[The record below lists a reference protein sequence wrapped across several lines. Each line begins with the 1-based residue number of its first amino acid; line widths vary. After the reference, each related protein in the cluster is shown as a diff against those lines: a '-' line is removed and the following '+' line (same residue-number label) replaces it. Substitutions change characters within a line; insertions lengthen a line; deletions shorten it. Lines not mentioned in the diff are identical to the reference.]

1 MNNILKAQL
10 LGQSIWYDN
19 INRELINN
27 GYIKNLLDIGVT
39 GLTSNPTLFEKAI
52 SSSKLYDDDL
62 LNLSKSGLSN
72 EQIFE
77 SLAIDDIRNVAKLL
91 LPIYKET
98 NKKDG
103 YVSLEVNPNLAFNS
117 KGTIQEAKRI
127 FNKLDFPNIMI
138 KVPGTNEGVI
148 ALKELIS
155 EGININVTLI
165 FSQESYFR
173 VREGYI
179 SGLEKFE
186 KNGGDLSQVHS
197 VASFFIS
204 RVDTIIDNQLNML
217 PSDSHFI
224 RQKLLSSIG
233 ISNAKIAYEAFKK
246 TFNSERFKQL
256 LTKGANVQ
264 RPLWASTSTKNPSYS
279 DLKYADALIGNNT
292 INTMTD
298 VTIDAL
304 LAAEI
309 EGMIPSNTLDNYLT
323 EPETTMKLLSEAGIQ
338 LSEITSQLLVDG
350 LNSFSDSFD
359 SLISKIRNKQKQ
371 LTLHS

>member
-127 FNKLDFPNIMI
+127 FNKLDSPNIMI

-155 EGININVTLI
+155 EGININVNLI
-165 FSQESYFR
+165 A
-173 VREGYI
+173 
-179 SGLEKFE
+179 
-186 KNGGDLSQVHS
+186 KNEDSLPNILSL
-197 VASFFIS
+197 ASIKY
-204 RVDTIIDNQLNML
+204 QL
-217 PSDSHFI
+217 F
-224 RQKLLSSIG
+224 G
-233 ISNAKIAYEAFKK
+233 
-246 TFNSERFKQL
+246 L
-256 LTKGANVQ
+256 LTDRSSLFFKF
-264 RPLWASTSTKNPSYS
+264 L
-279 DLKYADALIGNNT
+279 LI
-292 INTMTD
+292 I
-298 VTIDAL
+298 
-304 LAAEI
+304 
-309 EGMIPSNTLDNYLT
+309 
-323 EPETTMKLLSEAGIQ
+323 
-338 LSEITSQLLVDG
+338 
-350 LNSFSDSFD
+350 
-359 SLISKIRNKQKQ
+359 LILRSMP
-371 LTLHS
+371 

>member
-127 FNKLDFPNIMI
+127 FNKLDSPNIMI

-155 EGININVTLI
+155 AGININVTLI

-173 VREGYI
+173 LREGYI
-179 SGLEKFE
+179 
-186 KNGGDLSQVHS
+186 
-197 VASFFIS
+197 
-204 RVDTIIDNQLNML
+204 
-217 PSDSHFI
+217 
-224 RQKLLSSIG
+224 
-233 ISNAKIAYEAFKK
+233 
-246 TFNSERFKQL
+246 
-256 LTKGANVQ
+256 
-264 RPLWASTSTKNPSYS
+264 
-279 DLKYADALIGNNT
+279 
-292 INTMTD
+292 
-298 VTIDAL
+298 
-304 LAAEI
+304 
-309 EGMIPSNTLDNYLT
+309 
-323 EPETTMKLLSEAGIQ
+323 
-338 LSEITSQLLVDG
+338 
-350 LNSFSDSFD
+350 
-359 SLISKIRNKQKQ
+359 
-371 LTLHS
+371 

>member
-27 GYIKNLLDIGVT
+27 GYIKNLLDIGGT

-127 FNKLDFPNIMI
+127 FNKLDSPNIMI

-217 PSDSHFI
+217 PSDLHFI

-233 ISNAKIAYEAFKK
+233 ISNAKIAYEAFKN

-264 RPLWASTSTKNPSYS
+264 RPLWASTSTKNRDLS
-279 DLKYADALIGNNT
+279 DVLYI
-292 INTMTD
+292 
-298 VTIDAL
+298 
-304 LAAEI
+304 
-309 EGMIPSNTLDNYLT
+309 
-323 EPETTMKLLSEAGIQ
+323 
-338 LSEITSQLLVDG
+338 
-350 LNSFSDSFD
+350 D
-359 SLISKIRNKQKQ
+359 SLIGENTVNTVPDNTLKAFIDHGSPSIRLYDGVFQAEENIGLLESNGINLDKSLDQLLIEGIQSFTQSYDELILNIESKIKS
-371 LTLHS
+371 LSH

>member
-127 FNKLDFPNIMI
+127 FNKLDSPNIMI

-204 RVDTIIDNQLNML
+204 RVDTIIDNQLN
-217 PSDSHFI
+217 I
-224 RQKLLSSIG
+224 GGQKVQAEYLESI
-233 ISNAKIAYEAFKK
+233 IEKERKI
-246 TFNSERFKQL
+246 
-256 LTKGANVQ
+256 
-264 RPLWASTSTKNPSYS
+264 NPS
-279 DLKYADALIGNNT
+279 
-292 INTMTD
+292 
-298 VTIDAL
+298 
-304 LAAEI
+304 
-309 EGMIPSNTLDNYLT
+309 
-323 EPETTMKLLSEAGIQ
+323 
-338 LSEITSQLLVDG
+338 
-350 LNSFSDSFD
+350 
-359 SLISKIRNKQKQ
+359 
-371 LTLHS
+371 

>member
-103 YVSLEVNPNLAFNS
+103 YVSLEVDPSLANNKDETIEEAIKLWKLVDRPNL
-117 KGTIQEAKRI
+117 
-127 FNKLDFPNIMI
+127 MI
-138 KVPGTNEGVI
+138 KIPGTNSGIDATKILLEM
-148 ALKELIS
+148 
-155 EGININVTLI
+155 GININVTLL
-165 FSQESYFR
+165 FSFKSYQNTLNAFIESR
-173 VREGYI
+173 V
-179 SGLEKFE
+179 
-186 KNGGDLSQVHS
+186 KNKKSRS

-204 RVDTIIDNQLNML
+204 RIDTAA
-217 PSDSHFI
+217 DSELDKNSNYFHKI
-224 RQKLLSSIG
+224 A
-233 ISNAKIAYEAFKK
+233 ISNAYNAYNY
-246 TFNSERFKQL
+246 FNENRSKMDQNFQKL
-256 LTKGANVQ
+256 
-264 RPLWASTSTKNPSYS
+264 LWASTSVKAEDLDQDYYCINLPMKN
-279 DLKYADALIGNNT
+279 T
-292 INTMTD
+292 
-298 VTIDAL
+298 V
-304 LAAEI
+304 
-309 EGMIPSNTLDNYLT
+309 NTLPPETLNYLLKSKT
-323 EPETTMKLLSEAGIQ
+323 LENSSLSDFEHYPNILSEAEKFIN
-338 LSEITSQLLVDG
+338 LDDITSHLLINGID
-350 LNSFSDSFD
+350 LFEKSYNSLLDKIDEKIKKFSH
-359 SLISKIRNKQKQ
+359 
-371 LTLHS
+371 T